1 MIDFS
6 VSLNWIYYKA
16 RQIDVIET
24 AVLKELIYFK
34 KLWVSTVREL
44 TQGGGVSLTPGS
56 LVLTDPLASVIRKA
70 ESDLE

>member
-34 KLWVSTVREL
+34 KLWVSTVIISFTCER
-44 TQGGGVSLTPGS
+44 TYPGRWRLPHTRLFGIDRS
-56 LVLTDPLASVIRKA
+56 IS
-70 ESDLE
+70 ECN